1 MQTKDAHIA
10 AVICA
15 AGSSKRMGGVK
26 KEYLALPSLSK
37 ENSFSDLKSPLTVLG
52 AAVSAFASLP
62 QIRPIVITV
71 PPGEES
77 EARSRLPKELI
88 ENERVFFVSGGK
100 TRRASVHNALLFL
113 ASHKPSHVLIHD
125 GARPWIKPA
134 LIEKIIEGAI
144 KYGAAIPA
152 LPLVETPKELN
163 HANEKSNN
171 FYHGGHGGTQ
181 SDESKDY
188 GFIKRH
194 LRRENICTVQTPQGF
209 AFPEI
214 LAAHEKASEIEAKE
228 GFEYTDDAEVWGE
241 FEGQVAVISGDSEN
255 RKITYPE
262 DLEAANGKT
271 QAVTQRIGIGK
282 DLHRLAGGRKFLLGG
297 VEIPFDKGE
306 LGHSDGDVLAH
317 AVCDAILGAAGLGD
331 IGELFPDS
339 DPAYKDADSMELLR
353 RAWLRVKAQGWR
365 LVNLDCV
372 VCCEKPKVLPHR
384 DKIRASL
391 AEALDADP
399 ALVFVKGKTAEG
411 LGSIGRGEAVEAVA
425 VCLIET

>member
-1 MQTKDAHIA
+1 MQTTGAPIA

-26 KEYLALPSLSK
+26 KEYLALPSPSK
-37 ENSFSDLKSPLTVLG
+37 ESPLTVLG

-62 QIRPIVITV
+62 QIRHIVIAV
-71 PPGEES
+71 SPGEES

-113 ASHKPSHVLIHD
+113 ASYKPSHVLIHD

-144 KYGAAIPA
+144 KYGAVIPA
-152 LPLVETPKELN
+152 LPLVETPKELK
-163 HANEKSNN
+163 ALDGEVK
-171 FYHGGHGGTQ
+171 
-181 SDESKDY
+181 
-188 GFIKRH
+188 FIERH
-194 LRRENICTVQTPQGF
+194 LRRENLCVVQTPQGF

-214 LAAHEKASEIEAKE
+214 LAAHEKAAEREAKE

-241 FEGQVAVISGDSEN
+241 FEGQVAVISGESEN

-262 DLEAANGKT
+262 DLDAANGKT
-271 QAVTQRIGIGK
+271 PAVTQRIGIGK
-282 DLHRLAGGRKFLLGG
+282 DLHRLVSGRKFLLGG
-297 VEIPFDKGE
+297 VEIPFNKGE

-339 DPAYKDADSMELLR
+339 DPAYKDADSIELLKH
-353 RAWLRVKAQGWR
+353 AWQRVKAQGWR
-365 LVNLDCV
+365 LANLDCV
-372 VCCEKPKVLPHR
+372 VCCEKPKILPHR
-384 DKIRASL
+384 DKIRSSL
-391 AEALDADP
+391 AKALDADP
-399 ALVFVKGKTAEG
+399 ALIFVKGKTGEG
-411 LGSIGRGEAVEAVA
+411 LGPLGSGEAVEATA
-425 VCLIET
+425 VCLIENRQ